1 MGSLPQRPNPLAALA
16 RLVSQAVAR
25 EKKPSMMLD
34 SSEAPDITP
43 TETPKSEKAAAPTT
57 APAPAPAPEV
67 KKLPP
72 APPRPPAANI
82 NAPAAQ
88 PAPDSL
94 RALLEASIR
103 KDLGKDEDAE
113 WAKGSKRYE
122 DFMGIDKLLQPRE
135 ARIAERQEMMKRIQ
149 GDRTPA
155 WVEALAAAGRPVR
168 GGLGTLLNQMGGAA
182 EATRKGYSNEDLKF
196 FDEIG
201 AMQDEVAKLK
211 LDGKYKAAAAG
222 EATIKDAIANK
233 RQAEQSGTSL
243 LNTDELT
250 RTRLQAARE
259 AAGARVAAAGNRGE
273 LAADKQQLAELK
285 ALQGAVASQ
294 LKNAYG
300 TERKRLQTQ
309 LEAINGEIAKMAGMS
324 TMVPAPG
331 AGSPGGTRP
340 PLSSFQR

>member
-1 MGSLPQRPNPLAALA
+1 
-16 RLVSQAVAR
+16 
-25 EKKPSMMLD
+25 
-34 SSEAPDITP
+34 
-43 TETPKSEKAAAPTT
+43 
-57 APAPAPAPEV
+57 
-67 KKLPP
+67 
-72 APPRPPAANI
+72 
-82 NAPAAQ
+82 
-88 PAPDSL
+88 L

-168 GGLGTLLNQMGGAA
+168 GGLGTLLNQMGAAA
-182 EATRKGYSNEDLKF
+182 ESTRKGYSNEDLKF

-222 EATIKDAIANK
+222 EATIKDAIANR

-259 AAGARVAAAGNRGE
+259 AAAARVAAAGNRGE

-331 AGSPGGTRP
+331 AGSPGGTSKP
-340 PLSSFQR
+340 GWGIKPLG